1 MSASTSHSTA
11 ETPSAILNGIVESLF
26 RHRRR
31 FAAVFLLGLA
41 LTALYV
47 LGTHKR
53 YQSDMSLLVQNAR
66 KPEVISAE
74 ATSAGQ
80 SIVNEVTEEEL
91 YSNVEILGS
100 ADVLGEVVDPGWS
113 RIPST
118 QHPKAEQ
125 MEHEAKLGKLRHR
138 LSIAPVRKSHV
149 IDVSFTAND
158 PREATDTLNRLLAV
172 FLAREKTI
180 SQPVGAAHFF
190 NEEANRY
197 QLAWAEAQRQLADFQ
212 QQHNLFSVGEK
223 EGDLARSLS
232 QADLLENAAESEMGE
247 ISHRIDTEAA
257 QLAATPARQRMT
269 ERVLPAAGS
278 IDQINTLLAQLTLK
292 RAQLLS
298 EYLPTDRLV
307 QQLDS
312 QIEAAKTELAKTQT
326 MNSLETSTSVN
337 PKWQAQDQTLDE
349 DRARLRGVTARRL
362 TIAAQITAL
371 NDQMKATERD
381 ALQFTALQQK
391 ATEFQTN
398 QQLYIQKRDA
408 AQISEAMDD
417 RGLLNIG
424 IVQTPSFSLSPV
436 KPRPLIDSLLG
447 IITSLFLACI
457 AVFLAESGR
466 QTISTPAELDVI
478 SRFPVLATVPM
489 DKLMWAS
496 GVSGAE
502 TSLGPPDGFRRRVQ
516 GGGKR

>member
-1 MSASTSHSTA
+1 
-11 ETPSAILNGIVESLF
+11 
-26 RHRRR
+26 
-31 FAAVFLLGLA
+31 
-41 LTALYV
+41 
-47 LGTHKR
+47 
-53 YQSDMSLLVQNAR
+53 
-66 KPEVISAE
+66 
-74 ATSAGQ
+74 
-80 SIVNEVTEEEL
+80 
-91 YSNVEILGS
+91 
-100 ADVLGEVVDPGWS
+100 
-113 RIPST
+113 
-118 QHPKAEQ
+118 
-125 MEHEAKLGKLRHR
+125 
-138 LSIAPVRKSHV
+138 
-149 IDVSFTAND
+149 
-158 PREATDTLNRLLAV
+158 
-172 FLAREKTI
+172 
-180 SQPVGAAHFF
+180 
-190 NEEANRY
+190 
-197 QLAWAEAQRQLADFQ
+197 
-212 QQHNLFSVGEK
+212 
-223 EGDLARSLS
+223 
-232 QADLLENAAESEMGE
+232 MGE

-349 DRARLRGVTARRL
+349 DRARLRGVTARRS
-362 TIAAQITAL
+362 TIAAQIGAL
-371 NDQMKATERD
+371 NGQMKATERD

-489 DKLMWAS
+489 DKLMWAN
-496 GVSGAE
+496 GASGAE
-502 TSLGPPDGFRRRVQ
+502 TTLGPPDGFRRRVQ